1 MTNLLTMGFNI
12 SFIRPTLIF
21 LFIVSLSFAQT
32 RELDSLKSLISTAD
46 DTTQV
51 NLLIRLG
58 ILAKFEDKEKA
69 LEYGT
74 QGLTKAKEIGFVK
87 GEIESLYNLGLTYGM
102 TGSYVESLDYFNQC
116 LILAKKHEEYKFMKI
131 AYSSLGIVHKRIG
144 DYPKSKDYY
153 LKSLKLVDSLNLPF
167 DTSTTYINLG
177 ILYDLMDQQEEAIK
191 SYEKVLEVYK
201 GPDREAREHSVL
213 ANLALIDMDNQD
225 YDAALTKYLKV
236 KEYREKQ
243 NNKIRLCTNYSNLG
257 DCYMKL
263 EEWELSYQYLQKA
276 LKLAEELSVQTMIPV
291 IYYNL
296 ANLMWLQK
304 KYPEAKHYSNMNLQ
318 SLPDYGGYQHKADA
332 HEKAHDIH
340 RSTREYNK
348 AIYHLNQ
355 VRVYEDSILNEAKV
369 REIQNLQIQHDVFL
383 KDKELK
389 ENELQLALLNTRVSL
404 NNKRLIYLL
413 IIAFLLLLSAG
424 AFYFLYLGKKQSSK
438 VFQEKNELISEQNR
452 VIEKMNVELEKRM
465 LRAQMNPHFIFNSL
479 NSIQHLIINSKD
491 RTLALKYLTK
501 FSKLLRQV
509 LESSVNV
516 SLALHEEIELLKIYL
531 ELESLR
537 FDNAFNYR
545 IIVDDVLDVE
555 EHEIPLLL
563 VQPYV
568 ENAIVHGLIPKKGA
582 KELTIR
588 FNDAKDYIQCIIE
601 DNGVG
606 ITTPAERAKNK
617 RPSRGM
623 SITAKRIKALR
634 KVSNEQLVTIEN
646 LAEIGKTGTKVTIL
660 VPKRGLTESKT
671 HEEKEV
677 V

>member
-1 MTNLLTMGFNI
+1 MGFNI

-21 LFIVSLSFAQT
+21 LFIVSLSSAQT
-32 RELDSLKSLISTAD
+32 RQLDSLKSLISTAD

-51 NLLIRLG
+51 NLLRQMG
-58 ILAKFEDKEKA
+58 ILSRFEDKEKA
-69 LEYGT
+69 LTYGA
-74 QGLTKAKEIGFVK
+74 QSLNRAREIGFVK
-87 GEIESLYNLGLTYGM
+87 GEIESLYHLGLTNGM
-102 TGSYVESLDYFNQC
+102 TGSYVESLDYLNQC
-116 LILAKKHEEYKFMKI
+116 LALAKKQEDYKFMKM

-153 LKSLKLVDSLNLPF
+153 LKSLKLVDSLDLPF
-167 DTSTTYINLG
+167 DNSITYINLG
-177 ILYDLMDQQEEAIK
+177 ILYDLMDQQEDAIK
-191 SYEKVLEVYK
+191 SYKMVLEVYK
-201 GPDREAREHSVL
+201 GPDKAGRENSVL

-236 KEYREKQ
+236 KEYHEKQ

-276 LKLAEELSVQTMIPV
+276 LELAEELSVQRMIPV
-291 IYYNL
+291 INYNL

-304 KYPEAKHYSNMNLQ
+304 RYSEAKQYSNMNLR
-318 SLPDYGGYQHKADA
+318 SLPDYGAYQHKADA
-332 HEKAHDIH
+332 HEKAHDIYK
-340 RSTREYNK
+340 STGEYNK

-369 REIQNLQIQHDVFL
+369 KEIQNLQIQHDVFL

-389 ENELQLALLNTRVSL
+389 ENELQLALLNTRVSQ
-404 NNKRLIYLL
+404 NNKRLVYLL
-413 IIAFLLLLSAG
+413 IITSLLLLSA
-424 AFYFLYLGKKQSSK
+424 ALFYFLYLGKKQSNQ
-438 VFQEKNELISEQNR
+438 VFQEKNKLISEQNG

-491 RTLALKYLTK
+491 RTTALKYLTK

-516 SLALHEEIELLKIYL
+516 SLALKEEIELLKIYL

-537 FDNAFNYR
+537 FDNAFSYN
-545 IIVDDVLDVE
+545 IVVDDILDIE

-568 ENAIVHGLIPKKGA
+568 ENAIVHGLMPKKGP
-582 KELTIR
+582 KELSIT
-588 FNDAKDYIQCIIE
+588 FNDVDGYIQCIIE

-606 ITTPAERAKNK
+606 INAPSEKAKNK

-646 LAEIGKTGTKVTIL
+646 LCEIGKTGTKVTIL
-660 VPKRGLTESKT
+660 VPKQGLTENT
-671 HEEKEV
+671 TYEQKEV